1 MMRAWLAVLAVA
13 GFASVAAA
21 ATAPI
26 TPEGWGELR
35 IGMRAK
41 DAIRKFGLEEPN
53 RIPGEDSCRQFDMP
67 AEPQLNVMVIDGRV
81 VRLSLYA
88 HGPLKTDRG
97 FTVGDRESDI
107 RKAYGARLKVEPHA
121 YEEAPAHYLTFWTT
135 PGTRGVRSETDM
147 HGRVTAIHAGGPEIQ
162 YIEGCL

>member
-1 MMRAWLAVLAVA
+1 MMRALLAVLAVA
-13 GFASVAAA
+13 GFASGALA

-26 TPEGWGELR
+26 TPNGWGDLR
-35 IGMRAK
+35 IGMPAK
-41 DAIRKFGLEEPN
+41 EAIRKFGLKEPN

-67 AEPQLNVMVIDGRV
+67 AEPQLDVMVIDGRV
-81 VRLSLYA
+81 VRLSLYGRGA
-88 HGPLKTDRG
+88 LKTDRG
-97 FTVGDRESDI
+97 FTVGDRERDI

-135 PGTRGVRSETDM
+135 PGKRGVRYETDM